1 MQISQIKQTENQ
13 TQEQILK
20 EALVIIRKQTLDQ
33 AIDLCKVQ
41 LRNTSDPRAITACI
55 ESLRKL
61 QSLALEI

>member
-1 MQISQIKQTENQ
+1 MKIKQTENL
-13 TQEQILK
+13 TQEQVIK
-20 EALVIIRKQTLDQ
+20 EALVLMRKQTLDQ
-33 AIDLCKVQ
+33 AIALCKVQ